1 MAIKIF
7 IYWNNIIQVSPR
19 DQVVLKTK
27 ACENFDAAVEKKRR
41 DITVKDS
48 STDA

>member
-27 ACENFDAAVEKKRR
+27 ACENFDAAVEKKK